1 MTEPYAPGP
10 ASEPAPEVSPEAKP
24 PSWRT
29 LTAALAGI
37 VLLWLP
43 VLSLH
48 LTSALFAALATY
60 GATRAIAAWLRSH
73 RPGFRHA
80 EGLALAG
87 GIAVVSAV
95 LALLVDWVAESTRSL
110 PALLQQ
116 MAVTL
121 EQLRATLPPSVA
133 QHLPASLEALREAAT
148 TWLRG
153 HAAEVQLWGAHTLR
167 FLGHVLAGIV
177 IGALA
182 AMAPTPTGS
191 GGALPRALRTEGDE
205 LVQSFN
211 GVVFAQLRIS
221 ALNAALTAVFL
232 FGVLPLLGRPLPM
245 AASLLALT
253 FFAGLLPIVGN
264 LISNTV
270 IVVIALGSSPVD
282 AALALAW
289 LVGIHK
295 LEYFLNAHIMG
306 QRIRAQAWELLA
318 FMLLL
323 EAAFGLA
330 GLIAAP
336 VIYAQIKQRLH
347 QRGWW

>member
-1 MTEPYAPGP
+1 MTEPDGPGRE
-10 ASEPAPEVSPEAKP
+10 ADSAPEAERQAP
-24 PSWRT
+24 PPNGRS
-29 LTAALAGI
+29 LASALAGI
-37 VLLWLP
+37 GLLWLP
-43 VLSLH
+43 VLALH

-73 RPGFRHA
+73 RPGLRHA
-80 EGLALAG
+80 EGLALVG
-87 GIAVVSAV
+87 GVAVVSAV
-95 LALLVDWVAESTRSL
+95 LMLLVDWVAESTRSL

-133 QHLPASLEALREAAT
+133 QLLPASLEALRAAAT

-182 AMAPTPTGS
+182 AMAPAPTGNV
-191 GGALPRALRTEGDE
+191 GALPRALRAEGDE

-323 EAAFGLA
+323 EAAFGLS

-347 QRGWW
+347 HRGWW